1 MTYSQAE
8 IWTIVVFMGIGTYL
22 IRFSFLG
29 LIGDR
34 KMPDWVLRHLR
45 YTPVAIL
52 PGLVA
57 PLVMW
62 PEATGGE
69 PDPIRFAAAAVPL
82 TVAWW
87 WKNMIAGAAAGALT
101 LAGLTWISALV

>member
-1 MTYSQAE
+1 MSYSTAQ
-8 IWTIVVFMGIGTYL
+8 IWTIIAVMGVGTYL

-29 LIGDR
+29 LLGDR

-52 PGLVA
+52 PGIVA

-62 PEATGGE
+62 PNGGP
-69 PDPIRFAAAAVPL
+69 PDPVWLTAAGVTL
-82 TVAWW
+82 VVGWW
-87 WKNMIAGAAAGALT
+87 RKQMLAGAFAGAAVF
-101 LAGLTWISALV
+101 GLLSWAAVA

>member
-1 MTYSQAE
+1 MSYSPFE
-8 IWTIVVFMGIGTYL
+8 IWTIIVIMGIGTYL

-29 LIGDR
+29 LVGSR

-52 PGLVA
+52 PGIVA

-62 PEATGGE
+62 PRGGD
-69 PDPIRFAAAAVPL
+69 PDPVWLATAVVTL
-82 TVAWW
+82 LVAWW
-87 WKNMIAGAAAGALT
+87 RKGMLAGAAAGGVTFVALT
-101 LAGLTWISALV
+101 WGLGALS

>member
-1 MTYSQAE
+1 MNYSSAQ
-8 IWTIVVFMGIGTYL
+8 IWTIIIIMGIGTYL

-52 PGLVA
+52 PGIVA

-62 PEATGGE
+62 PNGGD
-69 PDPIRFAAAAVPL
+69 PDPI
-82 TVAWW
+82 W
-87 WKNMIAGAAAGALT
+87 MIAAIVTLSVSWWRKQMLWGAFAGT
-101 LAGLTWISALV
+101 VTFGLLQWML

>member
-1 MTYSQAE
+1 MSYSTAE
-8 IWTIVVFMGIGTYL
+8 VWTIIILMGIGTYL

-29 LIGDR
+29 LIGNR

-52 PGLVA
+52 PGIVA

-62 PEATGGE
+62 PNKGD
-69 PDPIRFAAAAVPL
+69 PDPIWLAAAV
-82 TVAWW
+82 V
-87 WKNMIAGAAAGALT
+87 T
-101 LAGLTWISALV
+101 LAVSWLRAQMLWGAFAGTVTFIALQALL

>member
-1 MTYSQAE
+1 MNYSSAE
-8 IWTIVVFMGIGTYL
+8 IWFIVAVMGVGTYL

-45 YTPVAIL
+45 YTPVAVL

-57 PLVMW
+57 PLVLW
-62 PEATGGE
+62 PAATGGD
-69 PDPIRFAAAAVPL
+69 PDPARLIAAA
-82 TVAWW
+82 T
-87 WKNMIAGAAAGALT
+87 T
-101 LAGLTWISALV
+101 LAFAW